1 MGALNLYSSLT
12 DAFDEEDIAIGTAFA
27 ALGAVAMASARKE
40 ENLQEALDSRVLI
53 EQAKG
58 KLSAEGGISIDAAF
72 EVLRDRARSNNVKI
86 RSVAQEVV
94 EDLARLP

>member
-1 MGALNLYSSLT
+1 M
-12 DAFDEEDIAIGTAFA
+12 
-27 ALGAVAMASARKE
+27 
-40 ENLQEALDSRVLI
+40 LI

-58 KLSAEGGISIDAAF
+58 KLSAERGISIDAAF

-94 EDLARLP
+94 EDLGRPPRPEPAADY